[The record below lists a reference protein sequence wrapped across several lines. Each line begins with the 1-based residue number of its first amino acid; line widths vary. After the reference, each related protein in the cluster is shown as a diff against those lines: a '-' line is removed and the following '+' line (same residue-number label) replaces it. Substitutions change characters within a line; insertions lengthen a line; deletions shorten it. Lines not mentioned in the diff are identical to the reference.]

1 MQPPWTP
8 KLRSL
13 PSERSL
19 GTAAPVQPSVDPAGG
34 ETGPTRSEARRRLVS
49 RRVFCR
55 SLREEEEE
63 EEEEEPRESRAAG
76 GRKTTEG
83 VGDRAAVAEE
93 EEGEEEEGE
102 HDDSD
107 DDGDD
112 ADLAAAIAASLAEAS
127 QAVYGPPVEEG
138 DGGAPDGEDAAPEGG
153 DAATAD
159 ERPNDATGGG
169 CGTSG
174 GSSGATCVVC
184 LTEPAVMLM
193 RPCNHVCGCA
203 GCARRLVRRPCPLC
217 RKLVAKTE
225 RVFF

>member
-1 MQPPWTP
+1 VQPPWTP

-112 ADLAAAIAASLAEAS
+112 AEEEEREGPGAAAPTLCVTTA
-127 QAVYGPPVEEG
+127 PPL
-138 DGGAPDGEDAAPEGG
+138 PPFLF
-153 DAATAD
+153 
-159 ERPNDATGGG
+159 PLPPLL
-169 CGTSG
+169 GTRYVS
-174 GSSGATCVVC
+174 T
-184 LTEPAVMLM
+184 
-193 RPCNHVCGCA
+193 
-203 GCARRLVRRPCPLC
+203 PLS
-217 RKLVAKTE
+217 
-225 RVFF
+225 

>member
-1 MQPPWTP
+1 MPPTDRRVGALDHP
-8 KLRSL
+8 
-13 PSERSL
+13 ERYDRNSVAVRQNSL
-19 GTAAPVQPSVDPAGG
+19 GFYIKLDGCREKVHGAQLWTSTSGVKMRGALPLGAP
-34 ETGPTRSEARRRLVS
+34 
-49 RRVFCR
+49 
-55 SLREEEEE
+55 
-63 EEEEEPRESRAAG
+63 PRRAAH
-76 GRKTTEG
+76 
-83 VGDRAAVAEE
+83 AAAW
-93 EEGEEEEGE
+93 G
-102 HDDSD
+102 DDSD
-107 DDGDD
+107 DDSDD
-112 ADLAAAIAASLAEAS
+112 SDLAAAIAASLAEAS